1 MKSDIRHVNT
11 VLNVDVCH
19 FAICIIVYV
28 ANVSSAC
35 TSSMSTT
42 DCIAGYTVVLLDI
55 IDPTVS
61 LCHAVIKN
69 NNNHF
74 KKTTTRSYS
83 GAHCK
88 RHHFLNYS
96 FICAYALLLQQW
108 KNATHV
114 KREAWND
121 ANSR

>member
-11 VLNVDVCH
+11 VLNVNVRH
-19 FAICIIVYV
+19 FTICIRVYL

-61 LCHAVIKN
+61 LCHALIKN
-69 NNNHF
+69 DNNHLKKQVILVLNIKGITF
-74 KKTTTRSYS
+74 KIIILYVPMFYCFSS
-83 GAHCK
+83 GK
-88 RHHFLNYS
+88 M
-96 FICAYALLLQQW
+96 LQM
-108 KNATHV
+108 
-114 KREAWND
+114 
-121 ANSR
+121 

>member
-1 MKSDIRHVNT
+1 
-11 VLNVDVCH
+11 
-19 FAICIIVYV
+19 
-28 ANVSSAC
+28 
-35 TSSMSTT
+35 MSTT